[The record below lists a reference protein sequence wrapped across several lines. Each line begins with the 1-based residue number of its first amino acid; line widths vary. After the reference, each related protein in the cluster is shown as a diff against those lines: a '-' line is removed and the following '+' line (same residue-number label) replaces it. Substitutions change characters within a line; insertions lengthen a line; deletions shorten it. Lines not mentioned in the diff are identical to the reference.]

1 MSYLAVTNHLQ
12 ITLLKGSLV
21 DPLYGWT
28 DLTTRPETE
37 KVHSGFKRRSD
48 DDTPGRLEKD
58 FQTWLFGRGLYKK
71 PDIGMRRT
79 NERLAL
85 FGPDFVGIGK
95 LKSVKRQNGYGVE
108 REFPTGAFNAEVK
121 ENNRILPT
129 EFVDLVTLNRNG
141 ELAVI
146 EIKFDDPKLEV
157 IPQVL
162 NYALFFHSY
171 RSKLTK
177 LLDEKFECETN
188 GRNLVTYLVSNTFHE
203 NFGSVWPYYSRG
215 PLIMKQEIMGYMPDI
230 KPAAP

>member
-1 MSYLAVTNHLQ
+1 MERFQYEALKRRVSYLAVANHLQ

-141 ELAVI
+141 ELAVASRLRDRRSGG
-146 EIKFDDPKLEV
+146 FVWALERKIQWRSMAELHAGRSWQRQ
-157 IPQVL
+157 IP
-162 NYALFFHSY
+162 HH
-171 RSKLTK
+171 R
-177 LLDEKFECETN
+177 
-188 GRNLVTYLVSNTFHE
+188 R
-203 NFGSVWPYYSRG
+203 RG
-215 PLIMKQEIMGYMPDI
+215 I
-230 KPAAP
+230 